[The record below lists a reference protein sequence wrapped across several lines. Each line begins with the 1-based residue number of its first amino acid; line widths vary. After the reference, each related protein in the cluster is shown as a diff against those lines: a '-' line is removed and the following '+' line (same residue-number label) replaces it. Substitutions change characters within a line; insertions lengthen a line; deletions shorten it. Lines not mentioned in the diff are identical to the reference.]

1 MDSVSVIR
9 WVAVGLHGIVLA
21 FGLFVVVVLV
31 NGDLLAAISLA
42 DTDSALKQA
51 LLISLLVIGGNA
63 LGIVML
69 LTPLFK
75 SFLGICLLLG
85 YEIVFLAAS
94 LVFLSLDYSLVIGI
108 IVVGLLYVAGVR
120 KKAYSKTST

>member
-21 FGLFVVVVLV
+21 FGFFVVAVLI
-31 NGDLLAAISLA
+31 NGNLPAAITLA
-42 DTDSALKQA
+42 DTDPALKQA

-63 LGIVML
+63 LGIVLL

-85 YEIVFLAAS
+85 CEIAFLAAS
-94 LVFLSLDYSLVIGI
+94 LVFLSFDYSLVIGI
-108 IVVGLLYVAGVR
+108 IVGGLLYVAGVR
-120 KKAYSKTST
+120 KKAYSKTLT